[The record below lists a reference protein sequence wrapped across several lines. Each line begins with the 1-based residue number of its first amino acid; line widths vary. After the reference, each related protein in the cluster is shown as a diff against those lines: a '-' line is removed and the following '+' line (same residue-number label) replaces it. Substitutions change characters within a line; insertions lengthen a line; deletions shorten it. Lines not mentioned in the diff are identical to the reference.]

1 VRRAFSRRVRE
12 GTFRYNRTE
21 IQEQANT
28 DMKSRFAAYTL
39 EFQEVLIGTPKARE
53 GD

>member
-1 VRRAFSRRVRE
+1 MCE
-12 GTFRYNRTE
+12 ETFRYNRAE
-21 IQEQANT
+21 VQEQAIT
-28 DMKSRFAAYTL
+28 DMKSRFAAYRL